1 MSDVISKFEQTLIE
15 HLGFPP
21 TQDQSKAANALSRFV
36 FSLNS
41 QVGMILK
48 GYAGTGKT
56 SLIGA
61 LVKTLH
67 QNKMKSVLLA
77 PTGRAAKVLASHSGT
92 DAMTIHKKIYFQQ
105 RVRGKMV
112 YNLGKNLHKNALF
125 IVDEASM
132 IATENG
138 LGEFSDSR
146 DLLDDLFRYVYNGF
160 NCKILFIGDNAQLP
174 PVGSA
179 FSPALD
185 KSYLEGAYGIPFGAI
200 QLKTVVRQGEN
211 SGILYNA
218 TKLRVQMLQEDFKLQ
233 LECNT
238 QDAVAIDGY
247 TLQDELESSIS
258 REGEENVI
266 VICRSNKRANL
277 FNQNI
282 RHRILYH
289 EDEVTPGDLVMVLK
303 NNYFW
308 IDPQSKIGFIANGDT
323 LEIQRIVRFEQIYG
337 FRFADV
343 TVRLTDFPDEPEFDC
358 KIILDAV
365 MSNNAS
371 LSWDEQNALFGAIE
385 EDYMDIK
392 DKKKRMAKIMKS
404 PYYNALQ
411 IKFAYSVTC
420 HKSQG
425 GQWPIVFIDQG
436 FLPPTGIDYEYMRW
450 LYTAITRA
458 RDKAYF
464 VNFNPEFII

>member
-1 MSDVISKFEQTLIE
+1 MQEFESQLIQN
-15 HLGFPP
+15 LGFPP
-21 TQDQSKAANALSRFV
+21 TPDQAKAANALARFV
-36 FSLNS
+36 YSLNS

-61 LVKTLH
+61 LVKTLD

-77 PTGRAAKVLASHSGT
+77 PTGRAAKVLAGHSGK
-92 DAMTIHKKIYFQQ
+92 DAMTIHKKIYFQT
-105 RVRGKMV
+105 RVKGKMA
-112 YNLGKNLHKNALF
+112 YRLGKNLHKNTLF

-138 LGEFSDSR
+138 LEFSDSR
-146 DLLDDLFRYVYNGF
+146 DLLDDLFRFTYNGF
-160 NCKILFIGDNAQLP
+160 NCKLLFIGDTAQLP
-174 PVGSA
+174 PVGSS

-185 KSYLEGAYGIPFGAI
+185 KQYLEGAYGIPFGSL

-218 TKLRVQMLQEDFKLQ
+218 TKLRVQMLQQDFHLK
-233 LECNT
+233 LECNHT
-238 QDAVAIDGY
+238 DALAIDGY
-247 TLQDELESSIS
+247 TLQDELESAIS

-266 VICRSNKRANL
+266 VICRSNKRSNL

-282 RHRILYH
+282 RHRILYR
-289 EDEVTPGDLVMVLK
+289 EEEVATGDLMMVLK

-308 IDPQSKIGFIANGDT
+308 IDPKSKIGFIANGDAI
-323 LEIQRIVRFEQIYG
+323 EILRIKRTEKLYG
-337 FRFADV
+337 FNFADV
-343 TVRLTDFPDEPEFDC
+343 TAKFVDYPDEPEFDC
-358 KIILDAV
+358 KIVLDAI
-365 MSNNAS
+365 MSEKAS
-371 LSWDEQNALFGAIE
+371 LSWEQQNELFNAIE

-392 DKKKRMAKIMKS
+392 DKRKRMSKIMKS
-404 PYYNALQ
+404 PYFNALQ
-411 IKFAYSVTC
+411 VKFAYSVTC

-436 FLPPTGIDYEYMRW
+436 FLPPDGIDYEYMRW

-458 RDKAYF
+458 TEKVYF
-464 VNFNPEFII
+464 VNFNPDFIE

>member
-1 MSDVISKFEQTLIE
+1 MQEFESQLLQN
-15 HLGFPP
+15 LGFPP
-21 TQDQSKAANALSRFV
+21 TTDQAKAANALARFV
-36 FSLNS
+36 YSLNS
-41 QVGMILK
+41 QVGLILK

-61 LVKTLH
+61 LVKTLE

-77 PTGRAAKVLASHSGT
+77 PTGRAAKVLAGHSGR
-92 DAMTIHKKIYFQQ
+92 DAMTIHKKIYFQS
-105 RVRGKMV
+105 RDKGKMV
-112 YNLGKNLHKNALF
+112 YRPGKNLHKNTLF

-132 IATENG
+132 ISSESGT
-138 LGEFSDSR
+138 EFSDAR
-146 DLLDDLFRYVYNGF
+146 DLLDDLFRFTYNGF
-160 NCKILFIGDNAQLP
+160 NCKLLFIGDTAQLP
-174 PVGSA
+174 PVGSS

-185 KSYLEGAYGIPFGAI
+185 KQFLEGAYGIPFGSI
-200 QLKTVVRQGEN
+200 QLKTVVRQGED

-218 TKLRVQMLQEDFKLQ
+218 TKLRVQMLQQNFALQ
-233 LECNT
+233 LECNSS
-238 QDAVAIDGY
+238 DAVAIDGY
-247 TLQDELESSIS
+247 TLQDELESAIS

-282 RHRILYH
+282 RHRILYR
-289 EDEVTPGDLVMVLK
+289 EEEVASGDLMMVLK

-308 IDPQSKIGFIANGDT
+308 IDPKSKISFIANGDAIEV
-323 LEIQRIVRFEQIYG
+323 LRIKRTEKLYG
-337 FRFADV
+337 FNFADISARFV
-343 TVRLTDFPDEPEFDC
+343 DYPDEPEFEC
-358 KIILDAV
+358 KIILDAI

-371 LSWDEQNALFGAIE
+371 LSWEQQNELFGAIE
-385 EDYMDIK
+385 EDYVDIG
-392 DKKKRMAKIMKS
+392 DKRKRMAKIMKS
-404 PYYNALQ
+404 PYFNALQ
-411 IKFAYSVTC
+411 VKFAYSVTC

-436 FLPPTGIDYEYMRW
+436 FLPPDGIDYEYMRW

-458 RDKAYF
+458 SDKVYF

>member
-1 MSDVISKFEQTLIE
+1 MLHFEKALLN
-15 HLGFPP
+15 HLGFEP
-21 TQDQSKAANALSRFV
+21 TVDQSKAANALSRFV
-36 FSLNS
+36 YSLNS
-41 QVGMILK
+41 QVGLILK

-61 LVKTLH
+61 LVKTLD

-77 PTGRAAKVLASHSGT
+77 PTGRAAKVLSGHSGKE
-92 DAMTIHKKIYFQQ
+92 AMTIHKKIYFQQ
-105 RVRGKMV
+105 RIKGKLV
-112 YNLGKNLHKNALF
+112 YNLGKNLHKNTLF

-138 LGEFSDSR
+138 LGEFTDSR

-160 NCKILFIGDNAQLP
+160 NCKVLFIGDNAQLP
-174 PVGSA
+174 PVGSS

-185 KSYLEGAYGIPFGAI
+185 KQYLEGAYGIPFGSI

-218 TKLRVQMLQEDFKLQ
+218 TKLRVQMLQEDFNLQ
-233 LECNT
+233 LESNSS
-238 QDAVAIDGY
+238 DAIAIDGY
-247 TLQDELESSIS
+247 TLQEELESSIS

-282 RHRILYH
+282 RHRILSH
-289 EDEVTPGDLVMVLK
+289 DDEVTTGDLMMVLK

-308 IDPQSKIGFIANGDT
+308 IDPNSKIGFIANGDT
-323 LEIQRIVRFEQIYG
+323 IEIQRIVRFEQIYG

-343 TVRLTDFPDEPEFDC
+343 TARLVDFPNEPEFDC
-358 KIILDAV
+358 KIMLDAI
-365 MSNNAS
+365 MSNNAAI
-371 LSWDEQNALFGAIE
+371 SWEEQNALFGAIE

-392 DKKKRMAKIMKS
+392 DKRKRISKIMKS
-404 PYYNALQ
+404 PYFNALQ
-411 IKFAYSVTC
+411 VKFAYSVTC

-436 FLPPTGIDYEYMRW
+436 FLPPEGIDYEYLRW

-458 RDKAYF
+458 RDKVYF
-464 VNFNPEFII
+464 VNFNPEFIC